1 MKGQVNQRGY
11 IVCVGIYENE
21 RRGIFRMIVEGT
33 IKAYGFICHANPGS
47 IGCIFSY
54 IYALASI
61 ENIMLHRHTHTPWA
75 RAELIAA
82 ASLASPLRDLLT
94 LGTEAWNKRKPL
106 WNLIVNCYDGHLQSV
121 AQKEENSTRST
132 AFLIIL
138 SPTVSHQVRLFI
150 HHHQTRLYIRRS
162 RDFSN
167 RRTCFVCFLFFQKK
181 EDLFEREKKMMN
193 STSYIP
199 PSVAFTGIV
208 RGNCP
213 CVCVQLDNLFNYPNS
228 FFFFRYFTAVI
239 HHLCEKLL
247 ENRKEDKR
255 IIYFSSKR

>member
-1 MKGQVNQRGY
+1 
-11 IVCVGIYENE
+11 
-21 RRGIFRMIVEGT
+21 
-33 IKAYGFICHANPGS
+33 
-47 IGCIFSY
+47 
-54 IYALASI
+54 
-61 ENIMLHRHTHTPWA
+61 
-75 RAELIAA
+75 
-82 ASLASPLRDLLT
+82 
-94 LGTEAWNKRKPL
+94 
-106 WNLIVNCYDGHLQSV
+106 
-121 AQKEENSTRST
+121 
-132 AFLIIL
+132 
-138 SPTVSHQVRLFI
+138 
-150 HHHQTRLYIRRS
+150 
-162 RDFSN
+162 
-167 RRTCFVCFLFFQKK
+167 
-181 EDLFEREKKMMN
+181 MMN